1 MSDFEMP
8 VTEKSKD
15 SATIPR
21 TKPKSK
27 DAPSKLEKD
36 ESEPKQ
42 GPDQEAV
49 EPKYSEAELL
59 QIFDTMLFEGSY
71 SESITIRGRL
81 KISFRTR
88 TADEMQ
94 KVTHEIDGTS
104 AVLMATVVERRNL
117 LNLYYALT
125 HYQGKD
131 ISRLSYEDRVTYI
144 NKLPAPVV
152 GMMMV
157 ALFNFDSKVAEA
169 TKEGEENF

>member
-8 VTEKSKD
+8 VAEKTKE
-15 SATIPR
+15 SATLPR
-21 TKPKSK
+21 TKPKTTPGTK
-27 DAPSKLEKD
+27 AEKTD
-36 ESEPKQ
+36 ESEPKKD
-42 GPDQEAV
+42 PV
-49 EPKYSEAELL
+49 VVSKYTEAELL

-71 SESITIRGRL
+71 SESVTIRNRL

-88 TADEMQ
+88 TASEMQ
-94 KVTHEIDGTS
+94 KVTQEIDGTS

-125 HYQGKD
+125 HYQGQD
-131 ISRLSYEDRVTYI
+131 IGRLSYDDRVNYI

-157 ALFNFDSKVAEA
+157 ALFTFDSKVAEA

>member
-15 SATIPR
+15 SATLPR
-21 TKPKSK
+21 NKTKAK
-27 DAPSKLEKD
+27 DVPAKLEKD

-42 GPDQEAV
+42 DPTP

-81 KISFRTR
+81 KVSFRTR
-88 TADEMQ
+88 TAEEMQ

-104 AVLMATVVERRNL
+104 AVLMATVVEHRNL

-125 HYQGKD
+125 TYQGKD
-131 ISRLSYEDRVTYI
+131 ISRLSYDDRVSYI